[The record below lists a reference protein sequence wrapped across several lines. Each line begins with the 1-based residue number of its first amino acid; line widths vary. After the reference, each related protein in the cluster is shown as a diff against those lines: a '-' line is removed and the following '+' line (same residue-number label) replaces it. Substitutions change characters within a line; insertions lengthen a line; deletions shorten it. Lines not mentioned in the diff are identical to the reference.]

1 MGRYVCVEKGGV
13 RPCTVLMKYPTGVCT
28 IDVMWFFVI
37 NAALVGMRSI
47 CGPHASAYGS
57 NCVV

>member
-13 RPCTVLMKYPTGVCT
+13 RPCTVLMKYHTGVCT
-28 IDVMWFFVI
+28 IDVMWFFGI
-37 NAALVGMRSI
+37 NAALFGMRSI
-47 CGPHASAYGS
+47 FGPHASAYGS

>member
-1 MGRYVCVEKGGV
+1 MCVEKGGV